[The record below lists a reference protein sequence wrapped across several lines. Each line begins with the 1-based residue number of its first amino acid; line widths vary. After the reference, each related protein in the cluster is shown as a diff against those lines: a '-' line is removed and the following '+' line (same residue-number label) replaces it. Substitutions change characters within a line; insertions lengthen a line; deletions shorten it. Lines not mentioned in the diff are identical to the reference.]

1 MSLLFHGRETTP
13 KVRKQS
19 LWQRIRGGFTNHIRQ
34 ILASLGELWR
44 TPLAS
49 IMTIAVLGLS
59 ITLPSTLYILV
70 KNSSQVTAGWGQAG
84 EISLYLKEQT
94 TLEQANATL
103 LSVRLMTEIADVE
116 LITAEQALLDFEA
129 QSGLTNTLSYLDE
142 NPLPHVLVVTPKREH
157 LAPTAA
163 EHLLERLERLTHVDF
178 GKLDIEWLKRL
189 TAILSIASDIVWI
202 IALLL
207 CISVV
212 LIIGNTIRLNILN
225 QREEIIVMKL
235 VGATDNFIRFPFL
248 YTGIWYGLLGGLMA
262 WFLVVF
268 ILWWIQSGIE
278 ALAELY
284 QADFVLSGLDLTAL
298 TVILGL
304 AVMLGLLGSYI
315 SVQKHIKDIEPK

>member
-1 MSLLFHGRETTP
+1 MSILFQGRGNAN
-13 KVRKQS
+13 KIRKQS
-19 LWQRIRGGFTNHIRQ
+19 IFQRFRGGITNHVRQ
-34 ILASLGELWR
+34 IFSSLGELWR

-49 IMTIAVLGLS
+49 VMTIAVLGLS
-59 ITLPSTLYILV
+59 ITLPSALYILV
-70 KNSSQVTAGWGQAG
+70 KNSSQVTTNWEQAG
-84 EISLYLKEQT
+84 EITLYLKEQT
-94 TLEQANATL
+94 TLKQANATV
-103 LSVRLMTEIADVE
+103 LSVRFMPEVE
-116 LITAEQALLDFEA
+116 EVQLITAEQALTNFEA
-129 QSGLTNTLSYLDE
+129 QSGLTNTLSYLDK

-163 EHLLERLERLTHVDF
+163 EQLLARLNRLTHVDF

-189 TAILSIASDIVWI
+189 TAILSIASDIVWVV
-202 IALLL
+202 ALLL

-284 QADFVLSGLDLTAL
+284 QADIVLSGLDGTAL

-315 SVQKHIKDIEPK
+315 SVQKHIKEIEPK